1 MAPALV
7 LANLAGLRWHWPALA
22 SAGLNPRCVD
32 DDFDDN
38 DEDGEGG
45 SNSRLPFAHD
55 IALLLLDK
63 PVSTSRPLIRL
74 PPSKSASRG
83 LWALTWANPGA
94 LRITD
99 AVVGTDH
106 KCGDGQRTGL
116 GRC

>member
-1 MAPALV
+1 MAHKLYI
-7 LANLAGLRWHWPALA
+7 
-22 SAGLNPRCVD
+22 VD
-32 DDFDDN
+32 DYFDDN